1 VTPGNPA
8 ELANTL
14 ENFILGKYQ
23 FNKQSIA
30 EKTAERFNYGKI
42 GKEFVAIYE
51 NLSRT

>member
-1 VTPGNPA
+1 M
-8 ELANTL
+8 
-14 ENFILGKYQ
+14 YQ

-51 NLSRT
+51 NLPRT